1 MPNIDSVSCGYLVI
15 SLVISIYQGVRGFV
29 FQYYNSKTYEL
40 YKSWG
45 KPARIFMFCVTD
57 FVFYFVTTIV
67 GFASLLIAKNII
79 SSTPKLQDLGTGAA
93 ALVIFLLL
101 IGILGICGQLPYL
114 IQSGK
119 LPWQK

>member
-1 MPNIDSVSCGYLVI
+1 
-15 SLVISIYQGVRGFV
+15 
-29 FQYYNSKTYEL
+29 
-40 YKSWG
+40 
-45 KPARIFMFCVTD
+45 MFCATD
-57 FVFYFVTTIV
+57 FVFYFITTIV
-67 GFASLLIAKNII
+67 GFASFLMAKNII
-79 SSTPKLQDLGTGAA
+79 SSTPKLQDLGTGAS